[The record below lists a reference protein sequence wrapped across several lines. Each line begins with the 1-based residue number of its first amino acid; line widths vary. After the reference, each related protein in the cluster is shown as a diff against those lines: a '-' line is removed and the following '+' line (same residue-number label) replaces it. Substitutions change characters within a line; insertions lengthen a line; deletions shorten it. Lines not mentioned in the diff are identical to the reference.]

1 MVMAMTST
9 NETAGER
16 RKSPRM
22 RTLLSATLR
31 EQSKASTW
39 SCMVRN
45 MSGDGA
51 RLEIADSTWV
61 PEQFELDVAN
71 KDLRRLAS
79 VVWREQGQLGIR
91 FKVDGMAQELRAN
104 QELDNLRRKHELLR
118 QRVTELTG

>member
-1 MVMAMTST
+1 MNATYEASD
-9 NETAGER
+9 ER
-16 RKSPRM
+16 RRSPRL
-22 RTLLSATLR
+22 RTFLSATLR
-31 EQSKASTW
+31 EQGRASTW

-61 PEQFELDVAN
+61 PEQFEFDVAN

-91 FKVDGMAQELRAN
+91 FKVDGMAKELRAN